1 MDGCWWILLVGVSGT
16 DASNIIIVNRHR
28 HGGGVVRLS
37 SSYRESRD
45 LLVFRYLQRTGEFQ
59 ICPHNSATIPIQA
72 LGQPDVTQ
80 SLLCVDGAAVVVVV
94 SCV

>member
-1 MDGCWWILLVGVSGT
+1 MLVGVSGT
-16 DASNIIIVNRHR
+16 DASNNHRHR

-80 SLLCVDGAAVVVVV
+80 SLLCVDGAAVVVM